1 MAEHEEELEEL
12 YSKLNILDAK
22 CSALLQLSSVILALN
37 IIPAASGEL
46 AGLSLKLSMGI
57 AVLFLATSLLSLN
70 VIRIEWYPDEAL
82 LKRRTMAYSIA
93 LYLTAVGLIMMAA
106 LIIIS
111 LCVSAV

>member
-1 MAEHEEELEEL
+1 MENKEELKDL
-12 YSKLNILDAK
+12 YSNLNILDAK

-46 AGLSLKLSMGI
+46 AGLSLKLSLGI
-57 AVLFLATSLLSLN
+57 AVLFLITSLLSLY
-70 VIRIEWYPDEAL
+70 VIRIEWEPDEPL
-82 LKRRTMAYSIA
+82 LKRRTIAYSIA

-111 LCVSAV
+111 LCVPAV